1 MSKPVIDKRHWFPP
15 EIIAH
20 AVWLSFR
27 FPLSLRLVRG
37 MLERDVLVSYE
48 TVCRWALKFGP
59 AYAQRLR
66 RKTPSCRDVW
76 RLDSSPHRIAEW
88 KTVDNV
94 AA

>member
-1 MSKPVIDKRHWFPP
+1 
-15 EIIAH
+15 
-20 AVWLSFR
+20 
-27 FPLSLRLVRG
+27 